1 MMRRGDILLVE
12 FDPVRPDEANKV
24 RPAVV
29 VSNDGAN
36 RSAEKQ
42 GRGVISVLPVT
53 TNVEKVYSFQVLLED
68 VGLRTESK
76 VQTEQIRS
84 VSISRV
90 RRTIGRVP
98 AATMA
103 EVDRVLRLHLGL

>member
-1 MMRRGDILLVE
+1 MMRRGDILLIE
-12 FDPVRPDEANKV
+12 FDPARPDEANKV
-24 RPAVV
+24 RPAIV

-36 RSAEKQ
+36 RSAERQ

-53 TNVEKVYSFQVLLED
+53 SNVDRVYSFQVLIED
-68 VGLRTESK
+68 AGLRTASK

-103 EVDRVLRLHLGL
+103 EVDRVLRVHLGL

>member
-1 MMRRGDILLVE
+1 MRRGDILLIE

>member
-1 MMRRGDILLVE
+1 MRRGDILLVE